1 MTETM
6 NASIP
11 NPEQLAP
18 VPEKPLNIEA
28 TGAVEQ
34 SPLAAL
40 EHAHEDNARAEI
52 DTLLA
57 RFKSSAT
64 TAANTTDEVTVQ
76 ADTVALRAAI
86 ERDEQL
92 LASMLKLVEVRGVEH
107 TVAVLRR
114 LTEKSALPDWYTLDV
129 LHKELSTLHVEL
141 ESKGLLR

>member
-6 NASIP
+6 NPSIP

-28 TGAVEQ
+28 APTVEQ

-40 EHAHEDNARAEI
+40 EHVHEDNARAEI

-57 RFKSSAT
+57 RFKSSA
-64 TAANTTDEVTVQ
+64 AANTADEATVQ

-86 ERDEQL
+86 ERNEQL

-107 TVAVLRR
+107 TIAVLRK

-141 ESKGLLR
+141 ESRGLLR